1 MKIAQF
7 KPKYLQK
14 INAYLESELK
24 RLKREKSLL
33 FKIINFF
40 KLKK

>member
-14 INAYLESELK
+14 INAHLESELK
-24 RLKREKSLL
+24 RLKREKSLW
-33 FKIINFF
+33 FKLLKFF
-40 KLKK
+40 KLK

>member
-14 INAYLESELK
+14 INSHLESEVR
-24 RLKREKSLL
+24 RLKREKSFWLKLL
-33 FKIINFF
+33 RVF
-40 KLKK
+40 KLK